1 MVLLK
6 VLLSHLTQTIFQGD
20 GALTH
25 ARVWQ
30 GQTSG
35 QTIEAGARKVIVR
48 DDPAPA
54 WGADVTGQPQTIG
67 ATSTYQ
73 GRK

>member
-6 VLLSHLTQTIFQGD
+6 VLLSPLTQTIFQGD

-30 GQTSG
+30 GQISG
-35 QTIEAGARKVIVR
+35 QTIEAWSEKGDRQR
-48 DDPAPA
+48 
-54 WGADVTGQPQTIG
+54 
-67 ATSTYQ
+67 
-73 GRK
+73 